1 MKRAMAF
8 ARRNARELVRDPLTV
23 GFSLGFPLVLLA
35 LLTIIQRNIP
45 VSMFEID
52 WLAPGVAAFG
62 LTFAALFSATLIA
75 RDRASSLMLR
85 LCASPMRPGDFI
97 AGYLAPMLPLCAVQ
111 IAVCY
116 AAALAAGLKLGGNA
130 ILSMLTLLP
139 AAALY
144 VAIGLLCGTLLNDR
158 QVGGVCGALLTNVCA
173 WLSGIWF
180 DLSLLGDGFRRAAET
195 LPFANSVTAA
205 RAALA
210 GETAGIGGPLLNVCL
225 WAAAVLALAVW
236 TFHRRMKRGV

>member
-8 ARRNARELVRDPLTV
+8 ARRNVRELVRDPLTV

-52 WLAPGVAAFG
+52 RLAPGVAAFG

-97 AGYLAPMLPLCAVQ
+97 AGYLAPMLPLCAAQ

-180 DLSLLGDGFRRAAET
+180 DLSLLGDGFRRAAEI

-210 GETAGIGGPLLNVCL
+210 GEPAGIGGPLLNVCF
-225 WAAAVLALAVW
+225 WATGVLALAVW
-236 TFHRRMKRGV
+236 TFHRRLKRGV

>member
-52 WLAPGVAAFG
+52 RLAPGVAAFG

-97 AGYLAPMLPLCAVQ
+97 AGYLAPMLPLCAAQ

-180 DLSLLGDGFRRAAET
+180 DLSLLGDGFRRVAET

-210 GETAGIGGPLLNVCL
+210 GEPAGIGGPLLNVCL
-225 WAAAVLALAVW
+225 WAAGVLALAVW
-236 TFHRRMKRGV
+236 MFHRRMKRGV

>member
-1 MKRAMAF
+1 MRRAMAF
-8 ARRNARELVRDPLTV
+8 ARRNVRELTRDPLTV

-35 LLTIIQRNIP
+35 LLTLIQRNIP
-45 VSMFEID
+45 VSMFEIER
-52 WLAPGVAAFG
+52 LAPGVAAFG

-97 AGYLAPMLPLCAVQ
+97 LGYLAPMLPLCAAQ

-116 AAALAAGLKLGGNA
+116 LASALAGLKLNGSA
-130 ILSMLTLLP
+130 VLSMLTLLP
-139 AAALY
+139 AAVLY
-144 VAIGLLCGTLLNDR
+144 VAIGLLCGTLLTDR

-180 DLSLLGDGFRRAAET
+180 DLSLLGDGFRRVAEA

-210 GETAGIGGPLLNVCL
+210 GSRAEIGGPLGNVCL
-225 WAAAVLALAVW
+225 WAAGVLALAVW
-236 TFHRRMKRGV
+236 TFRRKMKRGV

>member
-45 VSMFEID
+45 VSMFEIER
-52 WLAPGVAAFG
+52 LAPGVAAFG

-85 LCASPMRPGDFI
+85 LCASPMRPGDFV
-97 AGYLAPMLPLCAVQ
+97 AGYLAPMLPLCAAQ
-111 IAVCY
+111 IVVCY
-116 AAALAAGLKLGGNA
+116 AASLLAGLHFDGNA

-139 AAALY
+139 AAAMY
-144 VAIGLLCGTLLNDR
+144 VDICLL
-158 QVGGVCGALLTNVCA
+158 
-173 WLSGIWF
+173 
-180 DLSLLGDGFRRAAET
+180 
-195 LPFANSVTAA
+195 
-205 RAALA
+205 
-210 GETAGIGGPLLNVCL
+210 
-225 WAAAVLALAVW
+225 
-236 TFHRRMKRGV
+236 

>member
-52 WLAPGVAAFG
+52 RLAPGVAAFG

-85 LCASPMRPGDFI
+85 LCA
-97 AGYLAPMLPLCAVQ
+97 AQ

-173 WLSGIWF
+173 WLSGVWF
-180 DLSLLGDGFRRAAET
+180 DLSLLGDGFRRVAET

-210 GETAGIGGPLLNVCL
+210 GEPAGIGGPLLNVCL
-225 WAAAVLALAVW
+225 WAAGVLALAVW
-236 TFHRRMKRGV
+236 TFHRRLKRGV

>member
-52 WLAPGVAAFG
+52 RLAPGVAAFG

-97 AGYLAPMLPLCAVQ
+97 AGYLAPMLPLCAAQ

-180 DLSLLGDGFRRAAET
+180 DLSLLGDGFRRAAEI

-210 GETAGIGGPLLNVCL
+210 G
-225 WAAAVLALAVW
+225 
-236 TFHRRMKRGV
+236 K

>member
-52 WLAPGVAAFG
+52 RLAPGVAAFG

-97 AGYLAPMLPLCAVQ
+97 AGYLAPMLPLCAAQ
-111 IAVCY
+111 IAVLLCRGSGGGTEARRKRDSVHAD
-116 AAALAAGLKLGGNA
+116 AAARGGA
-130 ILSMLTLLP
+130 VRRHRP
-139 AAALY
+139 ALRHAS
-144 VAIGLLCGTLLNDR
+144 
-158 QVGGVCGALLTNVCA
+158 Q
-173 WLSGIWF
+173 
-180 DLSLLGDGFRRAAET
+180 
-195 LPFANSVTAA
+195 
-205 RAALA
+205 
-210 GETAGIGGPLLNVCL
+210 
-225 WAAAVLALAVW
+225 
-236 TFHRRMKRGV
+236 